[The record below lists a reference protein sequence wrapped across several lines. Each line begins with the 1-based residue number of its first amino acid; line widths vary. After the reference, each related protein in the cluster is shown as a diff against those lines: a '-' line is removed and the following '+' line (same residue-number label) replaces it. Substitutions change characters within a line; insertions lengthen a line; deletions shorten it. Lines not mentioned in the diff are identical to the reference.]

1 MSYRSGFVAIVGRP
15 NVGKSTL
22 INRLIGQKISIVS
35 EKPQTTRNRI
45 MGVCHLADGQIVF
58 FDTPGL
64 HQADIQLNRKMVQAA
79 LGCLREV
86 DLVLYMVEP
95 TLPKQEDEWIEKH
108 LRPLSTPTV
117 LVVNKMDTL
126 SSVGLIP
133 ILDAHQKRGN
143 YAALVP
149 LSAKLGNNIDRL
161 LPMLLSHLPEG
172 EALFPDETL
181 TDQPVRF
188 LAAEIVRESTIK
200 QTHAEIPYVVAVEIE
215 SFAETDDTI
224 TIRALL
230 FVERDSQKGILIGH
244 GGNMLKTIGTRA
256 RKEIAAL
263 LGKPVDLML
272 WVKVKSDW
280 RENTAFLKQMGYG

>member
-45 MGVCHLADGQIVF
+45 MGVCHLPEGQIVF

-64 HQADIQLNRKMVQAA
+64 HRADIQLNRKMVQAA

-86 DLVLYMVEP
+86 DLILFMVGP
-95 TLPKQEDEWIEKH
+95 TMPKTEDAWIEKH
-108 LRPLSTPTV
+108 LRTLSTPTL
-117 LVVNKMDTL
+117 LVVNKIDTL

-149 LSAKLGNNIDRL
+149 LSAKFGNNIDRL
-161 LPMLLSHLPEG
+161 LPALLSRLPEG

-188 LAAEIVRESTIK
+188 LAAEIVRESAIK
-200 QTHAEIPYVVAVEIE
+200 QTHAEIPYVIAVEIE
-215 SFAETDDTI
+215 SFAETDDAL

-230 FVERDSQKGILIGH
+230 FVERDSQKGILIGQ
-244 GGNMLKTIGTRA
+244 GGQMLKAIGTRA
-256 RKEIAAL
+256 RKEIATL
-263 LGKPVDLML
+263 LGKPVSLML
-272 WVKVKSDW
+272 WVKVKSEW